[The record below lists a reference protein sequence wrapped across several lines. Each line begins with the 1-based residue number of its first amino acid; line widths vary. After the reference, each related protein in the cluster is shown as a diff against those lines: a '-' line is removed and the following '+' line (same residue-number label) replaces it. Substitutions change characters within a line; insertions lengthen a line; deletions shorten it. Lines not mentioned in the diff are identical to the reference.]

1 VPPPTFPFTRPILT
15 FHFRIR
21 LRSLCVTAGG
31 PVGGRLMNKLRVRDN
46 ERGQFQV
53 KLTSTEGTI
62 TCVVSVAKEMTAPE
76 RRQTALRLAKAL
88 VGRLDGEIGAS
99 RQASEPMRRCTG
111 YEMTGV
117 APSAG
122 Q

>member
-1 VPPPTFPFTRPILT
+1 
-15 FHFRIR
+15 
-21 LRSLCVTAGG
+21 
-31 PVGGRLMNKLRVRDN
+31 MNKLRVRDN

-62 TCVVSVAKEMTAPE
+62 TCVVSVAKEMAGPE

-88 VGRLDGEIGAS
+88 AGRLDGEIGVS
-99 RQASEPMRRCTG
+99 RQASEPMRRSTA
-111 YEMTGV
+111 YEMTGA